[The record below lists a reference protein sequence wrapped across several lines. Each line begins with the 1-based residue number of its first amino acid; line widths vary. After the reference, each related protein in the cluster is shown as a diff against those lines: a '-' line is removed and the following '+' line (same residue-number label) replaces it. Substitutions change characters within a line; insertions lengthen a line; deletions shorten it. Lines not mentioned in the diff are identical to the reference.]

1 MAAGTSGRSGEVP
14 EGRPRVSAAGLADP
28 RADGKDAE
36 ERRVTPL
43 ELFFDLVFVFA
54 ITQVTGLLSEE
65 PTPLGLLRGMALLAA
80 LWWAWVC
87 YSWLTNTVRAEDAT
101 PARLVVLSAMAAML
115 VASLA
120 VPDAFGDAGV
130 VFGIA
135 YFVIRLL
142 HLALYALVA
151 GEEGPEARRAVL
163 RFAPGFL
170 GGPALI
176 AAAGTA
182 DGAVQGALWAA
193 ALGLD
198 YGTPLLRGVS
208 GLRVHAGHFSERH
221 GLVIIIALG
230 ESIVAVGVGASGLAL
245 GPGVVLAA
253 LLGAGVAA
261 GLWWAYFDL
270 VALAAE
276 RRLAGSRGDER
287 AKLARASYSFLHLP
301 MVAGIVLVALGIKKT
316 LAHVG
321 DPLGTVPAVA
331 LCGGVALYLLGH
343 NAFRLRDAGSVS
355 VPRLVATAAA
365 LALIPLALR
374 TPALIPLGAV
384 AALLAALAAYEA
396 ARHRALR
403 RELRGVP

>member
-1 MAAGTSGRSGEVP
+1 MATGPNVRSGEVP
-14 EGRPRVSAAGLADP
+14 EGRPRVSAAGLANP
-28 RADGKDAE
+28 RADEKDAE

-87 YSWLTNTVRAEDAT
+87 YSWLTNTVRAEEAT
-101 PARLVVLSAMAAML
+101 PARLVVLSAIAAML

-151 GEEGPEARRAVL
+151 GEEGPEARRTVL

-276 RRLAGSRGDER
+276 RRLAASRGDER
-287 AKLARASYSFLHLP
+287 ANLARDSYSFLHLP

-316 LAHVG
+316 LSHVG
-321 DPLGTVPAVA
+321 DPLGTIPAVA

-355 VPRLVATAAA
+355 VPRLVATATA
-365 LALIPLALR
+365 LALIPLALI
-374 TPALIPLGAV
+374 TPALMTLGAV

-403 RELRGVP
+403 RELRAVP

>member
-1 MAAGTSGRSGEVP
+1 MDT
-14 EGRPRVSAAGLADP
+14 
-28 RADGKDAE
+28 E

-120 VPDAFGDAGV
+120 VPDAFSDAGV

-253 LLGAGVAA
+253 LFGAGVAA

-287 AKLARASYSFLHLP
+287 ANLARDSYSFLHLP